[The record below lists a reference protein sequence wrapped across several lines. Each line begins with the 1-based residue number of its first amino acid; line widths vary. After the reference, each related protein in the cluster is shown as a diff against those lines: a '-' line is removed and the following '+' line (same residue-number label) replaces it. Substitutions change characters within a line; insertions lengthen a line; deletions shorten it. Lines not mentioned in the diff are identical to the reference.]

1 MKGVLHTMPVLFTVV
16 ITIVRTLLYAI
27 NLAMLLR
34 AILSW
39 LPIDE
44 DNRLLVALCMVTEPL
59 IHPVRVFLDRFES
72 VRHMPFDIAFMVT
85 SILIFVALFLIG

>member
-44 DNRLLVALCMVTEPL
+44 DNRLLVALCMVT
-59 IHPVRVFLDRFES
+59 
-72 VRHMPFDIAFMVT
+72 
-85 SILIFVALFLIG
+85 